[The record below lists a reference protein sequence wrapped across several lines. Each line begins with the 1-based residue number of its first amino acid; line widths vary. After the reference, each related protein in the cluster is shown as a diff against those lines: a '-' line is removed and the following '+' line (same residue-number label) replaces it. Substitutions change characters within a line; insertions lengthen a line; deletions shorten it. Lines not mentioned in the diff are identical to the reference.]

1 MGESVNDNNII
12 KVHFLGEEYSFP
24 GELAQYAVY
33 CDEFEKVNDRLLN
46 KLLIT
51 MKKKPM
57 DGDCAYA
64 DMREKLEVY
73 MQEEGKRFITKLSNA
88 GVYDVTESDVIYSNK
103 GYKYYL
109 KVKNKMVEGSRKI
122 LLNAMTNWMDERD
135 NIHAA
140 AGSTIRGTG
149 YGLISNS
156 FLAHATFAAVE
167 YSTLKQQAKRADRQF
182 QQSMDELNRRTFS
195 QEEKQYVQ
203 FYASEIYPEIANAFN
218 MFATELMA
226 IYLQRLQEKG
236 LFDNNKIYDYSLN
249 RSAEILKNL
258 NIVND
263 KRSVLKEAFKLCPFN
278 PDIYAAVISAG
289 FFDVET
295 LKAAKEFHQ
304 EKTLMSTIEN
314 KINSGLN
321 NIEKVKGYIE
331 VLAYYQGKTEIDILK
346 KFYEST
352 ISKVIYDYREIF
364 FTCIDSRRLSMW
376 IKNHIN
382 MDRDKIISSSE
393 ESVRDKVNLWI
404 KKTVDDKQYK
414 NLSAMGLIS
423 IDDIK
428 YKGSTKTTLEEV
440 QTEYAD
446 KMITLIMDYIK
457 ELGEK
462 KAAYKE
468 AYDKYNAGLK
478 KYTNAISEK
487 NIELK
492 QQGLFAFSKKK
503 EIRAEIERL
512 NGEYEEYRKTEPK
525 DLENAYL
532 NM

>member
-1 MGESVNDNNII
+1 
-12 KVHFLGEEYSFP
+12 
-24 GELAQYAVY
+24 
-33 CDEFEKVNDRLLN
+33 
-46 KLLIT
+46 
-51 MKKKPM
+51 
-57 DGDCAYA
+57 
-64 DMREKLEVY
+64 
-73 MQEEGKRFITKLSNA
+73 
-88 GVYDVTESDVIYSNK
+88 
-103 GYKYYL
+103 
-109 KVKNKMVEGSRKI
+109 
-122 LLNAMTNWMDERD
+122 
-135 NIHAA
+135 
-140 AGSTIRGTG
+140 
-149 YGLISNS
+149 
-156 FLAHATFAAVE
+156 
-167 YSTLKQQAKRADRQF
+167 
-182 QQSMDELNRRTFS
+182 
-195 QEEKQYVQ
+195 
-203 FYASEIYPEIANAFN
+203 
-218 MFATELMA
+218 
-226 IYLQRLQEKG
+226 
-236 LFDNNKIYDYSLN
+236 
-249 RSAEILKNL
+249 
-258 NIVND
+258 
-263 KRSVLKEAFKLCPFN
+263 
-278 PDIYAAVISAG
+278 
-289 FFDVET
+289 
-295 LKAAKEFHQ
+295 
-304 EKTLMSTIEN
+304 MSTIEN

-393 ESVRDKVNLWI
+393 ESVRDKVNL
-404 KKTVDDKQYK
+404 
-414 NLSAMGLIS
+414 
-423 IDDIK
+423 
-428 YKGSTKTTLEEV
+428 
-440 QTEYAD
+440 
-446 KMITLIMDYIK
+446 ITLIMDYIK

>member
-1 MGESVNDNNII
+1 
-12 KVHFLGEEYSFP
+12 
-24 GELAQYAVY
+24 
-33 CDEFEKVNDRLLN
+33 
-46 KLLIT
+46 
-51 MKKKPM
+51 
-57 DGDCAYA
+57 
-64 DMREKLEVY
+64 
-73 MQEEGKRFITKLSNA
+73 
-88 GVYDVTESDVIYSNK
+88 
-103 GYKYYL
+103 
-109 KVKNKMVEGSRKI
+109 
-122 LLNAMTNWMDERD
+122 
-135 NIHAA
+135 
-140 AGSTIRGTG
+140 
-149 YGLISNS
+149 
-156 FLAHATFAAVE
+156 
-167 YSTLKQQAKRADRQF
+167 
-182 QQSMDELNRRTFS
+182 
-195 QEEKQYVQ
+195 
-203 FYASEIYPEIANAFN
+203 
-218 MFATELMA
+218 MA